1 MIDEDNEERR
11 HILEMTYEKTCNQYE
26 RQQKELHNRHET
38 ALKTICLTV
47 ILIGIIATITYR
59 FRQFIQSYAAQPVS
73 FAPTEVLGA
82 ILIALSATLLA
93 TSPLFALSSLTKAYN
108 SEDTKPQSLIDI
120 SNQQLLVKRENKML
134 NPGSS
139 VEDWYK
145 YLIYEQSKYINRN
158 NNALRSSE
166 RYLRAS
172 HTALVVSTG
181 MFTAG
186 LWLSSM

>member
-1 MIDEDNEERR
+1 MTDRGDEERQD
-11 HILEMTYEKTCNQYE
+11 ILEMTYEKTCNQYE
-26 RQQKELHNRHET
+26 RQQEELHNRRET
-38 ALKTICLTV
+38 ALKTIRLTV
-47 ILIGIIATITYR
+47 ILIGIIATIVYR
-59 FRQFIQSYAAQPVS
+59 FRQFIQSYTAQPVS
-73 FAPTEVLGA
+73 FILTEVLGA
-82 ILIALSATLLA
+82 ILIALFAMLLA

-108 SEDTKPQSLIDI
+108 SEDIKLQSLIDI
-120 SNQQLLVKRENKML
+120 SNQQLLVKGENKML

-145 YLIYEQSKYINRN
+145 YLICEQSKYIKRN
-158 NNALRSSE
+158 NDALRSSE
-166 RYLRAS
+166 RYLRAC